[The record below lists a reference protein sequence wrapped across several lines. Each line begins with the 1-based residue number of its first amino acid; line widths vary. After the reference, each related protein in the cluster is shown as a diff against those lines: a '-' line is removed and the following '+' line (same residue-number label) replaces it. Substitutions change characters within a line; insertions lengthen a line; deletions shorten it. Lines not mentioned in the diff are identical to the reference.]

1 MFGLHGRGSTAR
13 TPKLRAPF
21 KRSADA
27 DIEYLQLMGI
37 SNASYWSRRAARM
50 RQRAEH
56 VADLDQRVGMLE
68 TAQHYETLAHY
79 SRETTPSEAI
89 EEKAGPNPRAG
100 RVSI

>member
-1 MFGLHGRGSTAR
+1 
-13 TPKLRAPF
+13 
-21 KRSADA
+21 
-27 DIEYLQLMGI
+27 
-37 SNASYWSRRAARM
+37 M

>member
-1 MFGLHGRGSTAR
+1 MFGLHRRGLRAR
-13 TPKLRAPF
+13 TPNCARPF

-27 DIEYLQLMGI
+27 DIEYLHVMGI

-50 RQRAEH
+50 RPRAEH